1 MRVSNVFPVR
11 TGEVSSGA
19 LWPSTLSTQYT
30 DVVREGSWA
39 LMAVVIFT
47 RPNSSPLAPAV
58 FSGEVLQAT
67 LPPGSGGFPE
77 LRLGKLLAMSLS
89 KFSREEPDHK
99 PLRSRKQTELGQLAL
114 FLFHICKIIPK
125 IIIQHNVVTLFF
137 GNTALEWRKKDLKNK
152 SKQPTEN
159 HVGGVSVRIA
169 VFGKVKVCGDNYFA
183 TQRIKSTLPWKGMV
197 SISFN
202 KTHSYNYSLP
212 LDVAAQC

>member
-1 MRVSNVFPVR
+1 MQLVRTKSSHSSIGLQPFSFFLWRTPSYWSSERCYEIKVRVSNVFPVR

-47 RPNSSPLAPAV
+47 RPNSSSLAPAV
-58 FSGEVLQAT
+58 FSGEGFQAT
-67 LPPGSGGFPE
+67 LPPGSWGFPE

-152 SKQPTEN
+152 SKQPIEIMW
-159 HVGGVSVRIA
+159 VECLWG
-169 VFGKVKVCGDNYFA
+169 
-183 TQRIKSTLPWKGMV
+183 LL
-197 SISFN
+197 
-202 KTHSYNYSLP
+202 SLGR
-212 LDVAAQC
+212 